1 MAKILFML
9 YLVLISCVYGMPKT
23 SSKTSSKITKA
34 KDYNGPYDFLNLNFQ
49 VKYCFL
55 NDLENSIQMSSL

>member
-9 YLVLISCVYGMPKT
+9 YLVLISCVYGM
-23 SSKTSSKITKA
+23 SKTSSKITKA

>member
-9 YLVLISCVYGMPKT
+9 YLVLISCVYGMPET
-23 SSKTSSKITKA
+23 SSKTTKA